1 MLSTTRHHTAELRR
15 VPAGSITGPA
25 LWAAAQARVA
35 MWEHRA
41 KNPRDVQL
49 RTLMAHVQKAAK
61 TEFGVAHGFS
71 SIHSYDDFR
80 RLVPIRTYA
89 DFEPYLERM
98 RLGARDV
105 LWPGLIPYYG
115 QSSGTSH
122 TAAKN
127 KFLPVS
133 EEQIRW
139 QQKAGFDVAA
149 RYLVLSG
156 DREFTSG
163 YTLGLFPPATIKRE
177 GPVGVASNPGIMMA
191 NLPRT
196 ARMTMLPRPPIRD
209 IEDYDK
215 KLSIIAESY
224 LDHDVRAL
232 SGTTCWF
239 SILFDR
245 ALAAAKA
252 RGRNVSTVQEIWPN
266 LRGLFG
272 GGVHAEPYRKLIDER
287 VGRPVTLI
295 DNYNATEG
303 GIYAVTD
310 RRGESGMMMVPDRGV
325 FFEFVHR
332 SEAGKPNA
340 KRVPLWEVEIGE
352 EYSVV
357 VTTCSG
363 LFAYAIGD
371 FVRFTGVFPHR
382 IEFAGRAAG
391 MLSVTQ
397 ELMTALEIE
406 RAVSVASDHEASTVL
421 EFSAAA
427 DVGVDGSAKGR
438 YVLFVEFENDPD
450 DLGGFA
456 RAFDKELCAQNRV
469 YREHRANDVAIL
481 APVVVP
487 LVRGGSRRFMEAI
500 GQNSLQQKFPRIA
513 DDRKRDLLRSFAR
526 SVNNADQRS
535 T

>member
-1 MLSTTRHHTAELRR
+1 MLSTSSASHLRH
-15 VPAGSITGPA
+15 VPAGSVTGAA
-25 LWAAAQARVA
+25 LWAAAEVRVA
-35 MWEHRA
+35 LWERRA
-41 KNPRDVQL
+41 RNPEDVQM
-49 RTLMAHVQKAAK
+49 RTLLSHVQKAAK
-61 TEFGVAHGFS
+61 TEFGAAHGFS
-71 SIHSYDDFR
+71 SIKSYDDFKAR
-80 RLVPIRTYA
+80 VPVRTYA

-98 RLGARDV
+98 RKGATDI

-127 KFLPVS
+127 KFLPIS

-139 QQKAGFDVAA
+139 QQKSGFDVVA
-149 RYLVLSG
+149 RYLTLSG
-156 DREFTSG
+156 DREFTGG
-163 YTLGLFPPATIKRE
+163 YTLGLFPPGTIKRE
-177 GPVGVASNPGIMMA
+177 GPVGVASNPGIMLTH
-191 NLPRT
+191 LPRT
-196 ARMTMLPRPPIRD
+196 ARLTMLPRPPIRD

-215 KLSIIAESY
+215 KLTIIAESY

-245 ALAAAKA
+245 ALKAARE
-252 RGRNVSTVQEIWPN
+252 RGRDVTTVQQIWPN

-272 GGVHAEPYRKLIDER
+272 GGVHAGPYRKLIDER
-287 VGRPVTLI
+287 VGRPVVLI

-303 GIYAVTD
+303 GVYAVTD
-310 RRGESGMMMVPDRGV
+310 RLGENGMMMVPDRGV
-325 FFEFVHR
+325 FYEFVPRADH
-332 SEAGKPNA
+332 GKPNPRRLA
-340 KRVPLWEVEIGE
+340 LHEVEIGE

-357 VTTCSG
+357 VSTCSG

-382 IEFAGRAAG
+382 IEFAGRVAG

-406 RAVSVASDHEASTVL
+406 RAVSVASDHEASTVM
-421 EFSAAA
+421 EFSAGA
-427 DVGVDGSAKGR
+427 DVGVDGTSKGR
-438 YVLFVEFENDPD
+438 YLLFVEFENEPE
-450 DLGGFA
+450 DLGAFA
-456 RAFDKELCAQNRV
+456 KAFDRELCAQNRV

-481 APVVVP
+481 APVVIP
-487 LVRGGSRRFMEAI
+487 LVRGGSRRFMETL
-500 GQNSLQQKFPRIA
+500 GQSSLQQKFPRIA
-513 DDRKRDLLRSFAR
+513 DDTKRDLLRTFAR
-526 SVNNADQRS
+526 TPNDANQRS